1 MKTVYCIALEG
12 NAITGSEW
20 RASKADRDA
29 ILGTLGAEIEICFEL
44 EVPNNATPEQI
55 TNLVDE
61 AAWLQTY
68 NAGKEL

>member
-20 RASKADRDA
+20 RPTKEERDA
-29 ILGTLGAEIEICFEL
+29 LLGTLGAEEEICFEL
-44 EVPNNATPEQI
+44 EVPNRASRAQI
-55 TNLVDE
+55 TDLVDE

-68 NAGKEL
+68 NA